1 MADYCIAIHAGS
13 HVQRYLKVVVIMLA
27 GSIDAFA
34 ASQYDHV
41 CSGESWSISDMMAS
55 ACFATCKRNYMP
67 RMCMPR
73 L

>member
-1 MADYCIAIHAGS
+1 MCSAT
-13 HVQRYLKVVVIMLA
+13 YLKVVVIMLA

-55 ACFATCKRNYMP
+55 ACFATCKCNYMHNYTP